1 MKRSVQLMSLFV
13 ALVAVSG
20 VLLTPSQARAQQ
32 SVTIPVGDFW
42 FCNSSFDGGVC
53 QTTIGVGDTVTWDF
67 SNVANQHTTTECGA
81 SCDSPTSSPLWN
93 SGRQNSGTFRFT
105 FTQAG
110 TFLYHC
116 QVHPTEMRGR
126 IVVQATAAS
135 PTAPP
140 AGQTPAGQTPTSRAT
155 ATSVAVQQG
164 SNLPKSGYGPQSG
177 SSDWWLLGGLATGG
191 AGLIAIAASAL
202 HRRQRR

>member
-1 MKRSVQLMSLFV
+1 MKRSFQLMSLFV
-13 ALVAVSG
+13 AVIAVSG
-20 VLLTPSQARAQQ
+20 VFLTSRPARAQQ

-53 QTTIGVGDTVTWDF
+53 QTTISVGDTVTWDF
-67 SNVANQHTTTECGA
+67 SHVANQHTTTECGA
-81 SCDSPTSSPLWN
+81 TCDYPTSSPLWN
-93 SGRQNSGTFRFT
+93 SGRRSSGAFQFT

-110 TFLYHC
+110 TFLYQC

-126 IVVQATAAS
+126 IVVQAAAAS

-140 AGQTPAGQTPTSRAT
+140 AGQTPAGQTPTSGAT
-155 ATSVAVQQG
+155 PTSVAAQPG

-177 SSDWWLLGGLATGG
+177 SSDWRLLSALALVGATTFGIGLAY
-191 AGLIAIAASAL
+191 
-202 HRRQRR
+202 RRKTR